1 MKLLLARHA
10 ESAWNAERRFQGR
23 TDVGLSEAGREQAEA
38 LARAVA
44 RRRVGAIYSSPL
56 RRARETAEI
65 VAKERGL
72 AVTLVNELRELS
84 LGVWE
89 GRTVDDVLATEAEA
103 YRNWRERPYD
113 CPPPEGEHIADV
125 ARRVLPVMELIVSSH
140 ADGQEALVVSHGGVI
155 SVYLCHLLGLSP
167 NALWQLA
174 IGNASLSIVDPPRV
188 LTLNDTAHLEGLR
201 PW

>member
-23 TDVGLSEAGREQAEA
+23 TDIGLSEAGLEQAAA
-38 LARAVA
+38 LGRALA

-65 VAKERGL
+65 VAKEWGL
-72 AVTLVNELRELS
+72 TVTLVDELRELS

-89 GRTVDDVLATEAEA
+89 GRTVDDVLATEADA

-113 CPPPEGEHIADV
+113 CPPPEGEHIAAV
-125 ARRVLPVMELIVSSH
+125 VGRILPVLERIVVSH
-140 ADGQEALVVSHGGVI
+140 PDGDEALVVAHGGVI

-174 IGNASLSIVDPPRV
+174 IGNASLSVVDPPRV

>member
-1 MKLLLARHA
+1 MNLFLARHA

-23 TDVGLSEAGREQAEA
+23 TDVGLSDMGREQAAA
-38 LARAVA
+38 LARALA
-44 RRRVGAIYSSPL
+44 RRRVGTIYASPL
-56 RRARETAEI
+56 VRARETAEI
-65 VAKERGL
+65 VARERGL
-72 AVTLVNELRELS
+72 TVTLVDELRELS

-89 GRTVDDVLATEAEA
+89 GRTVDDVLATEADA
-103 YRNWRERPYD
+103 YRRWRERPYD

-125 ARRVLPVMELIVSSH
+125 AGRILPVMERIVSSH

-174 IGNASLSIVDPPRV
+174 IGNASLTVVDPPRV

>member
-1 MKLLLARHA
+1 MKLVLARHA

-23 TDVGLSEAGREQAEA
+23 TDVGLSDMGLAQAAA

-44 RRRVGAIYSSPL
+44 RRRVGAVYSSPL

-72 AVTLVNELRELS
+72 TVTLVDDLRELS
-84 LGVWE
+84 LGAWE
-89 GRTVDDVLATEAEA
+89 GRTVDDVLAMEADA

-174 IGNASLSIVDPPRV
+174 IGNASLSVVDPPRV
-188 LTLNDTAHLEGLR
+188 LSLNDTVHLEGLR

>member
-23 TDVGLSEAGREQAEA
+23 TDIGLSEAGLEQAAA
-38 LARAVA
+38 LGRALA

-65 VAKERGL
+65 VAKEWGL
-72 AVTLVNELRELS
+72 TVTLVDELRELS

-89 GRTVDDVLATEAEA
+89 GRTVDDVLATEADA

-113 CPPPEGEHIADV
+113 CPPPEGEHIAAV
-125 ARRVLPVMELIVSSH
+125 AGRILPVLERIVVSH
-140 ADGQEALVVSHGGVI
+140 PDGDEALVVAHGGVI

-174 IGNASLSIVDPPRV
+174 IGNASLSVVDPPRV

>member
-1 MKLLLARHA
+1 MKLVLARHA

-23 TDVGLSEAGREQAEA
+23 TDVGLSDSGLAQSAA

-72 AVTLVNELRELS
+72 TVTLVDDLRELS

-89 GRTVDDVLATEAEA
+89 GRTVDDVVATEAEA

-125 ARRVLPVMELIVSSH
+125 ARRVLPVMDLIVSSH

-174 IGNASLSIVDPPRV
+174 IGNASLSVVDPPRV

>member
-23 TDVGLSEAGREQAEA
+23 TDVGLSDMGREQAAA
-38 LARAVA
+38 LARALA
-44 RRRVGAIYSSPL
+44 GGRVGAIYSSPL
-56 RRARETAEI
+56 VRARETAEI
-65 VAKERGL
+65 VARERGL
-72 AVTLVNELRELS
+72 TVTLVDELRELS
-84 LGVWE
+84 LGAWE
-89 GRTVDDVLATEAEA
+89 GRTVDDVLATEADA
-103 YRNWRERPYD
+103 YRLWRERPYD
-113 CPPPEGEHIADV
+113 CPPPDGEHIEDV

-155 SVYLCHLLGLSP
+155 SIFLCHLLGLSP

-174 IGNASLSIVDPPRV
+174 IGNASLSVVDPPRV
-188 LTLNDTAHLEGLR
+188 LTLNDTAHLEDLR

>member
-1 MKLLLARHA
+1 MLASPTRG
-10 ESAWNAERRFQGR
+10 SRSRRPWRGR
-23 TDVGLSEAGREQAEA
+23 WPGAGWAPSTR
-38 LARAVA
+38 AR
-44 RRRVGAIYSSPL
+44 S
-56 RRARETAEI
+56 ARETAEI

-72 AVTLVNELRELS
+72 TVTLVDDLRELS
-84 LGVWE
+84 LGAWE
-89 GRTVDDVLATEAEA
+89 GRTVDDVLAMEADA

-174 IGNASLSIVDPPRV
+174 IGNASLSVVDPPRV

>member
-1 MKLLLARHA
+1 MKLVLARHA

-23 TDVGLSEAGREQAEA
+23 TDVGLSNAGLAQAAA

-44 RRRVGAIYSSPL
+44 RRRVGAVYSSPL

-72 AVTLVNELRELS
+72 TVTLVDDLRELS
-84 LGVWE
+84 LGAWE
-89 GRTVDDVLATEAEA
+89 GRTVDDVLALEADA

-174 IGNASLSIVDPPRV
+174 IGNASLSVVDPPRV

>member
-23 TDVGLSEAGREQAEA
+23 TDVGLSEAGLAQATA

-44 RRRVGAIYSSPL
+44 RRRVSRIYSSPL

-65 VAKERGL
+65 VARDRAL
-72 AVTLVNELRELS
+72 TVTVVDELRELS
-84 LGVWE
+84 LGTWE
-89 GRTVDDVLATEAEA
+89 GRTVDDVLALEADA

-113 CPPPEGEHIADV
+113 CPPPEGEPIADV
-125 ARRVLPVMELIVSSH
+125 AARILPVLERIVGSH
-140 ADGQEALVVSHGGVI
+140 PDGDEALVVAHGGVI

-174 IGNASLSIVDPPRV
+174 IGNASLSVVDPPRV
-188 LTLNDTAHLEGLR
+188 LTLNDTAHLEDPR

>member
-1 MKLLLARHA
+1 VKLVLARHA

-23 TDVGLSEAGREQAEA
+23 TDVGLSDAGLAQAAA

-44 RRRVGAIYSSPL
+44 RRRVGAVYSSPL

-72 AVTLVNELRELS
+72 TVTLVDDLRELS
-84 LGVWE
+84 LGAWE
-89 GRTVDDVLATEAEA
+89 GRTVDDVLAMEADA

-174 IGNASLSIVDPPRV
+174 IGNASLSVVDPPRV
-188 LTLNDTAHLEGLR
+188 LTLNDTVHLEGVR

>member
-1 MKLLLARHA
+1 VKLVLARHA

-23 TDVGLSEAGREQAEA
+23 TDVGLSDAGLAQAAA

-44 RRRVGAIYSSPL
+44 RRRVGAVYSSPL

-72 AVTLVNELRELS
+72 TVTLVDDLRELS
-84 LGVWE
+84 LGAWE
-89 GRTVDDVLATEAEA
+89 GRTVDDVLAMEADA

-140 ADGQEALVVSHGGVI
+140 ADGQEALVVAHGGVI

-174 IGNASLSIVDPPRV
+174 IGNASLSVVDPPRV
-188 LTLNDTAHLEGLR
+188 LTLNDTVHLEGVR